1 MSNAARSL
9 FAALLLAPLLGC
21 NVGPEPEDTVPVQE
35 TGSVHAMGAPCEYNG
50 VYYPDGSVYGSANGT
65 NRCSAKTNGYCTSGP
80 FAGDSCV
87 ASGECYATCVNGT
100 WQ

>member
-1 MSNAARSL
+1 
-9 FAALLLAPLLGC
+9 
-21 NVGPEPEDTVPVQE
+21 
-35 TGSVHAMGAPCEYNG
+35 MGG
-50 VYYPDGSVYGSANGT
+50 V
-65 NRCSAKTNGYCTSGP
+65 